1 MTGNGKAK
9 FAMYWAASCG
19 GCEISTLNIGD
30 KILDVDANFEVVFW
44 PVAADFKYEHV
55 RAYPDGFIDLCLFN
69 GSIRTSENEEIA
81 RLLRQK
87 SKILVAFGA
96 CASLGGIP
104 AIANLTTNSAIFNT
118 VYLESISTL
127 NIEGVIP
134 QPRVQVPEGDLHIPE
149 FYPVV
154 KSLDQV
160 VEVDYTIP
168 GCPPEAHQIGAV
180 IDVVISAIKNGT
192 ALPPKGAI
200 LGANK
205 VAVCD
210 ECILEK
216 KEKHIQRFYR
226 PYEITPQAGICLLE
240 QGLVCMGPATRGGCG
255 ALCPKVGMGC
265 RGCYGPLDGVEDQG
279 ARFLSAMASVTDVG
293 TAKDG
298 EHTAEQNIK
307 AVMDS
312 VADPAGTFYR
322 FSLSHSLLNRA
333 RQTNSTGKGK

>member
-1 MTGNGKAK
+1 M
-9 FAMYWAASCG
+9 
-19 GCEISTLNIGD
+19 
-30 KILDVDANFEVVFW
+30 
-44 PVAADFKYEHV
+44 
-55 RAYPDGFIDLCLFN
+55 
-69 GSIRTSENEEIA
+69 
-81 RLLRQK
+81 
-87 SKILVAFGA
+87 
-96 CASLGGIP
+96 
-104 AIANLTTNSAIFNT
+104 NT
-118 VYLESISTL
+118 VFLESISTQ
-127 NIEGVIP
+127 NNDNTIP
-134 QPRVQVPEGDLHIPE
+134 QSQVQVPEGELHIPE
-149 FYPVV
+149 FFPVV

-160 VEVDYTIP
+160 VDVDYTIP

-180 IDVVISAIKNGT
+180 IDVVISALKNGT

-205 VAVCD
+205 VAVCE

-216 KEKHIQRFYR
+216 QEKLIQRFYR
-226 PYEITPQAGICLLE
+226 PYEIAPQASICLLE

-293 TAKDG
+293 TAKDE
-298 EHTAEQNIK
+298 EHTTEKNIQ

-333 RQTNSTGKGK
+333 RQTNGAGKGKMNEPHQH